1 MQDPRI
7 QQFSVAADKVL
18 HFLKAE
24 YSKLQTGRA
33 NAAMLEH
40 VSVEAYGQ
48 RMELKAVASISVQD
62 AKSLVVQPWDKSV
75 LGAVEKALQQV
86 NLGTN
91 PVNDGVVLR
100 INLPPMTEERR
111 RDLTKIVQKLAEEAR
126 ISVRQ
131 HRQESHDL
139 IKEDKEEDVKKT
151 LQEVLQKEVDK
162 ANEQIDDVR
171 KKKEE
176 EIMKV

>member
-7 QQFSVAADKVL
+7 QQFITASEKVL
-18 HFLKAE
+18 AYLHAE

-33 NAAMLEH
+33 NAALLEH
-40 VSVEAYGQ
+40 ITVEAYGQ
-48 RMELKAVASISVQD
+48 KMELKAVASIAVQD
-62 AKSLVVQPWDKSV
+62 ARSLVVQPWDKSV
-75 LGAVEKALQQV
+75 LQAVDKALQQA
-86 NLGTN
+86 NLGVN

-100 INLPPMTEERR
+100 INFPSMTEERR
-111 RDLTKIVQKLAEEAR
+111 KELVKIVQKLAEDAR

-131 HRQESHDL
+131 HRQESHDA
-139 IKEDKEEDVKKT
+139 IKTEKEEDVKETLLET
-151 LQEVLQKEVDK
+151 LQKSVDD
-162 ANEQIDDVR
+162 ANAKIDDIR